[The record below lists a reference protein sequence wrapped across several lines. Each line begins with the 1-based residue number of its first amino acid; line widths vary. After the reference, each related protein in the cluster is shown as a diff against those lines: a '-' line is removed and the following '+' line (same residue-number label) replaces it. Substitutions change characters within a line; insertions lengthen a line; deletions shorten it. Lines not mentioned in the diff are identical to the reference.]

1 MQTQKIETLYD
12 FLERAVKSKKYLEN
26 TAISLKTA
34 LKLFEK
40 ELSEEERNSVDEFKK
55 NIDHIYSR
63 VFSNN
68 KNFSAG
74 SLATYKSRVLKVVND
89 YQKYGIDPTKM
100 ANWSPKITIRSKRK
114 LSSAYNEDQG
124 IQIAKEGANITQVGM
139 NRIEL
144 SLRPDSKCVIVV
156 PMDMT
161 STECLK
167 IKAVLDSLS
176 LN

>member
-1 MQTQKIETLYD
+1 MQTQKVEILYD
-12 FLERAVKSKKYLEN
+12 FLDRAVKSKKYPEN

-40 ELSEEERNSVDEFKK
+40 ELSEEEHNSIDEFKK
-55 NIDHIYSR
+55 NINHVYSR
-63 VFSNN
+63 VFSKN

-74 SLATYKSRVLKVVND
+74 SLVTYKSRVLKIIND

-114 LSSAYNEDQG
+114 LSSTKEDQD
-124 IQIAKEGANITQVGM
+124 IQTTKEEANITQVGM

-144 SLRPDSKCVIVV
+144 SLRPDSKCIIIV

-176 LN
+176 LK